1 MADES
6 IEALERAWQDLFKRI
21 LKAGREQGERDAFD
35 RILRSIQAAATE
47 IGAAS
52 EAQTRNGAH
61 AGEEQRHSVV
71 PIRSGGREWDP
82 PGGTGDDRDQGA

>member
-1 MADES
+1 MAEES
-6 IEALERAWQDLFKRI
+6 IEALERAWQDLFRRI

-47 IGAAS
+47 MGAAS
-52 EAQTRNGAH
+52 DPQTRSAPRT
-61 AGEEQRHSVV
+61 GEEQRHSVV